1 MEADTDRQPMTP
13 RVEDKGPERDNLA
26 SLVTRSR
33 ASADHRSVVALVTGG
48 NRGIGLEVCR
58 QLARAGLHV
67 ILGSRDPGR
76 GRNAARALAAEGLD
90 VSVEE
95 LDVADPESVRAC
107 ARRLEEAGLTVDV
120 LINNAAVYPT
130 AGILQVDEATAEEA
144 LQINLLGALRTCQA
158 FVPGMV
164 ARGYG
169 RVVNVSSGGGSLTE
183 DVPGPG
189 AYGLSKAGLNALTRM
204 VANSVRGDV
213 KVNAACPGWVATD
226 MGGAAAPRSL
236 EQGADTIV
244 WLATLPEDGP
254 TDGFFRDRRPI
265 PW

>member
-1 MEADTDRQPMTP
+1 MASSVADR
-13 RVEDKGPERDNLA
+13 R
-26 SLVTRSR
+26 
-33 ASADHRSVVALVTGG
+33 VALVTGG

-58 QLARAGLHV
+58 QLARVGLSV
-67 ILGSRDPGR
+67 ILGSRDLTR
-76 GRNAARALAAEGLD
+76 GREAARALAAEDLD

-107 ARRLEEAGLTVDV
+107 AGRLQEAGLHVDV
-120 LINNAAVYPT
+120 LINNAGVYPT
-130 AGILQVDEATAEEA
+130 AGILWVDEATAQEA
-144 LQINLLGALRTCQA
+144 LQANLLGALRTCQA

-189 AYGLSKAGLNALTRM
+189 AYGFSKAALNALTRM
-204 VANSVRGDV
+204 VAHSVRGDV

-226 MGGAAAPRSL
+226 MGGRAAPRTP

-244 WLATLPEDGP
+244 WLATLPKDGP

>member
-1 MEADTDRQPMTP
+1 MR
-13 RVEDKGPERDNLA
+13 
-26 SLVTRSR
+26 
-33 ASADHRSVVALVTGG
+33 
-48 NRGIGLEVCR
+48 
-58 QLARAGLHV
+58 V
-67 ILGSRDPGR
+67 ILGSRDPAR
-76 GRNAARALAAEGLD
+76 GRDAAGALAGEGID

-107 ARRLEEAGLTVDV
+107 ARRLDEAGVRVDV
-120 LINNAAVYPT
+120 LVNNAGVYPT
-130 AGILQVDEATAEEA
+130 TGILQVDEATAEEA
-144 LQINLLGALRTCQA
+144 LEVNLLGALRTCQA

-169 RVVNVSSGGGSLTE
+169 RVVNVSSGGGSITE

-189 AYGLSKAGLNALTRM
+189 AYGFSKAGLNALTRM
-204 VANSVRGDV
+204 VANAVRGDV

-226 MGGAAAPRSL
+226 MGGRGAPRSP

>member
-1 MEADTDRQPMTP
+1 MDGP
-13 RVEDKGPERDNLA
+13 RP
-26 SLVTRSR
+26 
-33 ASADHRSVVALVTGG
+33 VALVTGG

-58 QLARAGLHV
+58 QLARAGLRV
-67 ILGSRDPGR
+67 ILGSRDLAR
-76 GRNAARALAAEGLD
+76 GRDAARLLAGEGLD
-90 VSVEE
+90 VSVEQ

-107 ARRLEEAGLTVDV
+107 ARRLEDAGVHVDV
-120 LINNAAVYPT
+120 LVNNAGIYPT
-130 AGILQVDEATAEEA
+130 AGILRVDEAAAEEA
-144 LQINLLGALRTCQA
+144 LQVNLLGALRTCQA

-183 DVPGPG
+183 SVPGPG
-189 AYGLSKAGLNALTRM
+189 AYGFSKAGLNALTRM

-226 MGGAAAPRSL
+226 MGGAGAPRST

-244 WLATLPEDGP
+244 WLATLPQDGP

>member
-1 MEADTDRQPMTP
+1 MSGAERAADQR
-13 RVEDKGPERDNLA
+13 
-26 SLVTRSR
+26 
-33 ASADHRSVVALVTGG
+33 VALVTGG

-58 QLARAGLHV
+58 QLARAGLRV
-67 ILGSRDPGR
+67 ILSSRDLAR
-76 GRNAARALAAEGLD
+76 GRDATRILAQEGLH
-90 VSVEE
+90 VSVEQ

-107 ARRLEEAGLTVDV
+107 AQRLEEAGVHVDV
-120 LINNAAVYPT
+120 LVNNAGVYPT
-130 AGILQVDEATAEEA
+130 AGILRVEEAAAEEA
-144 LQINLLGALRTCQA
+144 LQVNLLGALRTCQA

-169 RVVNVSSGGGSLTE
+169 RVVNVSSGGGSITE
-183 DVPGPG
+183 SVPGPG
-189 AYGLSKAGLNALTRM
+189 AYGFSKAGLNALTRM
-204 VANSVRGDV
+204 VAHAVRANV

-226 MGGAAAPRSL
+226 MGGRGAPRTP

>member
-1 MEADTDRQPMTP
+1 MSGAERAADQR
-13 RVEDKGPERDNLA
+13 
-26 SLVTRSR
+26 
-33 ASADHRSVVALVTGG
+33 VALVTGG

-58 QLARAGLHV
+58 QLARAGLRV
-67 ILGSRDPGR
+67 ILSSRDLAR
-76 GRNAARALAAEGLD
+76 GRDAARILAQEGLH
-90 VSVEE
+90 VSVEQ

-107 ARRLEEAGLTVDV
+107 AQRLEEAGVHVDV
-120 LINNAAVYPT
+120 LVNNAGVYPT
-130 AGILQVDEATAEEA
+130 AGILRVDEAAAEEA
-144 LQINLLGALRTCQA
+144 LQVNLLGALRTCQA

-169 RVVNVSSGGGSLTE
+169 RVVNVSSGGGSITE
-183 DVPGPG
+183 SVPGRG
-189 AYGLSKAGLNALTRM
+189 AYEFSKAGPQRPHPDGGPRRASQRQGERRLSRLGRHRHGRA
-204 VANSVRGDV
+204 
-213 KVNAACPGWVATD
+213 
-226 MGGAAAPRSL
+226 GGAADP

>member
-1 MEADTDRQPMTP
+1 VEEGIKTADQR
-13 RVEDKGPERDNLA
+13 
-26 SLVTRSR
+26 
-33 ASADHRSVVALVTGG
+33 VALVTGG

-67 ILGSRDPGR
+67 FLGSRDLAR
-76 GRNAARALAAEGLD
+76 GKEAADALAAEGLD
-90 VSVEE
+90 VSVEG
-95 LDVADPESVRAC
+95 LDVADPQNVRAC
-107 ARRLEEAGLTVDV
+107 ARRLEEAGVHVDV
-120 LINNAAVYPT
+120 LVNNAGVYPT
-130 AGILQVDEATAEEA
+130 LGILQVDEATAEEA
-144 LQINLLGALRTCQA
+144 LQVNLLGPLRTCQA

-164 ARGYG
+164 RRGYG
-169 RVVNVSSGGGSLTE
+169 RVVNVSSGGGSITE
-183 DVPGPG
+183 SVPGPG
-189 AYGLSKAGLNALTRM
+189 AYGFSKVGLNALTRM
-204 VANSVRGDV
+204 LAHAVRGDV

-226 MGGAAAPRSL
+226 MGGAAAPRSV

>member
-1 MEADTDRQPMTP
+1 MGLQ
-13 RVEDKGPERDNLA
+13 VI
-26 SLVTRSR
+26 
-33 ASADHRSVVALVTGG
+33 VA
-48 NRGIGLEVCR
+48 
-58 QLARAGLHV
+58 
-67 ILGSRDPGR
+67 SRDLGR
-76 GRNAARALAAEGLD
+76 GRDAARTLASEGLD
-90 VSVEE
+90 VSVQE

-107 ARRLEEAGLTVDV
+107 AARLEESGVQVDV
-120 LINNAAVYPT
+120 LINNAGVYPT
-130 AGILQVDEATAEEA
+130 TGILLVGEEAVEEA
-144 LQINLLGALRTCQA
+144 LQVNLVGALRTCQA

-183 DVPGPG
+183 AVPGPG
-189 AYGLSKAGLNALTRM
+189 AYGFSKAGLNALTRT

-226 MGGAAAPRSL
+226 MGGPAAPRSL
-236 EQGADTIV
+236 ERGADTIV
-244 WLATLPEDGP
+244 WLATLEEDGP

>member
-1 MEADTDRQPMTP
+1 M
-13 RVEDKGPERDNLA
+13 
-26 SLVTRSR
+26 
-33 ASADHRSVVALVTGG
+33 TGG
-48 NRGIGLEVCR
+48 NRGIGFEVCR
-58 QLARAGLHV
+58 QLARSGLRV
-67 ILGSRDPGR
+67 ILGSRDLGR
-76 GRNAARALAAEGLD
+76 GRDAARGLAAEGLD
-90 VSVEE
+90 VSVDE
-95 LDVADPESVRAC
+95 LDVGDPESVRAC
-107 ARRLEEAGLTVDV
+107 ARRLEEGGTHVDV
-120 LINNAAVYPT
+120 LINNAGVYPT
-130 AGILQVDEATAEEA
+130 TGILQVDEATAEEA

-189 AYGLSKAGLNALTRM
+189 AYGFSKAALNALTRM
-204 VANSVRGDV
+204 VANAVRGDV
-213 KVNAACPGWVATD
+213 KVNAVCPGWVATD
-226 MGGAAAPRSL
+226 MGGTAAPRSPD
-236 EQGADTIV
+236 QAADTIV

>member
-1 MEADTDRQPMTP
+1 MLPRRKSDQEPRQSHH
-13 RVEDKGPERDNLA
+13 A
-26 SLVTRSR
+26 TRSMGP
-33 ASADHRSVVALVTGG
+33 AADRRVALVTGG

-58 QLARAGLHV
+58 QLAWAGLQV
-67 ILGSRDPGR
+67 ILGSRDLTR
-76 GRNAARALAAEGLD
+76 GRDAARELAAEGLH

-95 LDVADPESVRAC
+95 LDVADPESVRKC
-107 ARRLEEAGLTVDV
+107 ARRLEEPRVHVDV
-120 LINNAAVYPT
+120 LVNNAGVYPT
-130 AGILQVDEATAEEA
+130 TGILRVDEATALEA
-144 LQINLLGALRTCQA
+144 LQVNLLGALRTCQV

-183 DVPGPG
+183 DIPGPG
-189 AYGLSKAGLNALTRM
+189 AYGFSKAGLNALTRM
-204 VANSVRGDV
+204 VANAVRGDV

-226 MGGAAAPRSL
+226 MGGRAAPRTPA
-236 EQGADTIV
+236 QGADTIV
-244 WLATLPEDGP
+244 WLATLPRDGP

>member
-1 MEADTDRQPMTP
+1 VNRTD
-13 RVEDKGPERDNLA
+13 GPAGDQR
-26 SLVTRSR
+26 
-33 ASADHRSVVALVTGG
+33 VALVTGG

-58 QLARAGLHV
+58 QLARAGLRV
-67 ILGSRDPGR
+67 ILGSRNLER
-76 GRNAARALAAEGLD
+76 GREAARALAAEDLH

-95 LDVADPESVRAC
+95 LDVADPESVRKC
-107 ARRLEEAGLTVDV
+107 ARRLEEAGAHVDV
-120 LINNAAVYPT
+120 LVNNAGVYPT
-130 AGILQVDEATAEEA
+130 AGILYVDEATAEEA
-144 LQINLLGALRTCQA
+144 LQVNLLGALRTCQA

-183 DVPGPG
+183 DIPGPG
-189 AYGLSKAGLNALTRM
+189 AYGFSKAGLNALTRM
-204 VANSVRGDV
+204 VATSVRGDV

-226 MGGAAAPRSL
+226 MGGRAAPRTP
-236 EQGADTIV
+236 EQGANTIV

-254 TDGFFRDRRPI
+254 TDGFFRDRRRI